1 MKFVDKNPEGD
12 GDDDDLEDESGWE
25 HRVIK
30 DVVWW
35 RHQGYSVETH
45 LYDTNESQSIE
56 RYLINSTLHKMIR
69 QSPHNTRRM
78 DSQVT
83 KDVDTVDIE

>member
-12 GDDDDLEDESGWE
+12 ADDDDLEDDSGWE

-30 DVVWW
+30 NIVWW

-45 LYDTNESQSIE
+45 LYGDPESQSIE

-69 QSPHNTRRM
+69 DSPHNTRQIISR
-78 DSQVT
+78 VN
-83 KDVDTVDIE
+83 DVDTVDVE